1 MKNLFF
7 MWIVT
12 ITMLIETGIL
22 VYCVYHISTIIF
34 FSLALLAL
42 LTVISITIDYFK
54 K

>member
-1 MKNLFF
+1 

-22 VYCVYHISTIIF
+22 VYCAYHISTIIL

-42 LTVISITIDYFK
+42 LIVVSITIDCFK